1 MFDSSSRIS
10 RAALLLVLCS
20 SVLSNSA
27 FARGFGGG
35 GGFSRGG
42 GGFGGFSRGGDFGG
56 GDFGNRGGDWG
67 NRGGDW
73 GNHSGDW
80 GNRGG
85 DWGNHSGDWGGGDHS
100 WANHNWNDHPTPNR
114 SGWHDQPIATDGG
127 FGRIA
132 NHPNFNN
139 YGHIGNN
146 TYNINRNTLV
156 NNGNMVR
163 GNFNHYGAFNDGWY
177 GAHPGCWYG
186 GWPAS
191 YCYNPTAWAVMA
203 PFLGMTTGMMF
214 GMGMGALASG
224 GGGNGNGSS
233 TTVVNAPVE
242 YDYGN
247 NITYQDGGVY
257 YGSQPVATAGEYY
270 DQAWNLAQS
279 APEIP
284 SKEQPKQAD
293 WKPFGV
299 FSLVQQGQSDSTT
312 LFQIAVNKD
321 GVLRG
326 NYYNTL
332 TDETKPINGAIDKK
346 TMRACWTVSGVKKV
360 VYDTGVANLMDAQS
374 PILVHFGKDKTEQ
387 FILVRLQQPGQP
399 NQTQPTPLSTRQV
412 LKLQG

>member
-1 MFDSSSRIS
+1 
-10 RAALLLVLCS
+10 
-20 SVLSNSA
+20 
-27 FARGFGGG
+27 
-35 GGFSRGG
+35 
-42 GGFGGFSRGGDFGG
+42 
-56 GDFGNRGGDWG
+56 
-67 NRGGDW
+67 
-73 GNHSGDW
+73 
-80 GNRGG
+80 
-85 DWGNHSGDWGGGDHS
+85 
-100 WANHNWNDHPTPNR
+100 
-114 SGWHDQPIATDGG
+114 
-127 FGRIA
+127 
-132 NHPNFNN
+132 
-139 YGHIGNN
+139 
-146 TYNINRNTLV
+146 
-156 NNGNMVR
+156 
-163 GNFNHYGAFNDGWY
+163 
-177 GAHPGCWYG
+177 
-186 GWPAS
+186 
-191 YCYNPTAWAVMA
+191 
-203 PFLGMTTGMMF
+203 MMF